1 LSSFSYDLQRG
12 LEYEK
17 KHLQLLRK
25 KHPDIKK
32 IEGYCKE
39 YDLFCPST
47 NIGFEVK
54 YDLKSLQTGNIIIEI
69 EMPIGTPSGLSTTK
83 AFLWIFDTSKQSFYV
98 KVDDLKKLVKP
109 MTPRI
114 ISGPGDIHKKLA
126 YLPKKKEIE
135 NISFDYLNKKDLNDW
150 L

>member
-12 LEYEK
+12 LEYEE

-54 YDLKSLQTGNIIIEI
+54 YDLKSLQTGNIIIET

-83 AFLWIFDTSKQSFYV
+83 AFLWIFDTSKESFYV

-114 ISGPGDIHKKLA
+114 IPGPGDTHKKLA
-126 YLPKKKEIE
+126 YLVKKKEIE
-135 NISFDYLNKKDLNDW
+135 NISFDYLNKKDLNHW